1 MNNQM
6 TYYKQSSD
14 ALFQAREM
22 QTLIQNKDLQIELC
36 QINQRYNQGT
46 LTDALTYQNLLLE
59 RSNLI
64 VRRDASLS
72 LALDLALILVQND
85 ISNDVAGIWS
95 TGNMALKNIM
105 SFVDM
110 NRIGYSF
117 VSFSTRMKLKQI
129 AATLVTKGYDFFDLR
144 YNIEK
149 ISNF

>member
-6 TYYKQSSD
+6 IYKQSSD
-14 ALFQAREM
+14 ALYQARDI
-22 QTLIQNKDLQIELC
+22 QALIQNKDLQIELW
-36 QINQRYNQGT
+36 QINQRYNQGVS
-46 LTDALTYQNLLLE
+46 DVLTYQNLLLE

-72 LALDLALILVQND
+72 LALDLALILIQND
-85 ISNDVAGIWS
+85 ISNEVSGVWS
-95 TGNMALKNIM
+95 TGNMALKNVM

-110 NRIGYSF
+110 NRVGYSF
-117 VSFSTRMKLKQI
+117 VSFSTRMKLRQI

>member
-1 MNNQM
+1 MEDKKKKYLYVSGGKSICYDETTCYCNG
-6 TYYKQSSD
+6 K
-14 ALFQAREM
+14 
-22 QTLIQNKDLQIELC
+22 I
-36 QINQRYNQGT
+36 

-59 RSNLI
+59 RSNMI

>member
-6 TYYKQSSD
+6 IYKQSSD
-14 ALFQAREM
+14 ALYQAREI
-22 QTLIQNKDLQIELC
+22 QALIQNKDLQIELW
-36 QINQRYNQGT
+36 QINQRYNQGVS
-46 LTDALTYQNLLLE
+46 DVLTYQNLLLE

-72 LALDLALILVQND
+72 LALDLALILIQND
-85 ISNDVAGIWS
+85 ISNEVSGVWS
-95 TGNMALKNIM
+95 TGNMALKNVM

-110 NRIGYSF
+110 NRVGYSF
-117 VSFSTRMKLKQI
+117 VSFSTRMKLRQI

-149 ISNF
+149 INNF

>member
-6 TYYKQSSD
+6 IYKQSSD
-14 ALFQAREM
+14 ALYQAREI
-22 QTLIQNKDLQIELC
+22 QALIQNKDLQIELW
-36 QINQRYNQGT
+36 QINQRYNQGVS
-46 LTDALTYQNLLLE
+46 DVLTYQNLLIE

-72 LALDLALILVQND
+72 LALDLALILIQND
-85 ISNDVAGIWS
+85 ISNEVSGVWS
-95 TGNMALKNIM
+95 TGNMALKNVM

-110 NRIGYSF
+110 NRVGYSF
-117 VSFSTRMKLKQI
+117 VSFSTRMKLRQI

>member
-6 TYYKQSSD
+6 IYKQSSD
-14 ALFQAREM
+14 ALYQAREI
-22 QTLIQNKDLQIELC
+22 QALIQNKDLQIELW
-36 QINQRYNQGT
+36 QINQRYNQGIS
-46 LTDALTYQNLLLE
+46 DVLTYQNLLLE

-72 LALDLALILVQND
+72 LALDLALILIQND
-85 ISNDVAGIWS
+85 ISNEVSGVWS
-95 TGNMALKNIM
+95 TGNMALKNVM

-110 NRIGYSF
+110 NRVGYSF
-117 VSFSTRMKLKQI
+117 VSFSTRMKLRQI

>member
-6 TYYKQSSD
+6 IYKQSSD
-14 ALFQAREM
+14 ALYQAREI
-22 QTLIQNKDLQIELC
+22 QALIQNKDLQIELW
-36 QINQRYNQGT
+36 QINQRYNQGVS
-46 LTDALTYQNLLLE
+46 DVLTYQNLLLE

-64 VRRDASLS
+64 VRRDASLL
-72 LALDLALILVQND
+72 LALDLALILIQND
-85 ISNDVAGIWS
+85 ISNEVSGVWS
-95 TGNMALKNIM
+95 TGNMALKNVM

-110 NRIGYSF
+110 NRVGYSF
-117 VSFSTRMKLKQI
+117 VSFSTRMKLRQI

>member
-6 TYYKQSSD
+6 IYKQSSD
-14 ALFQAREM
+14 ALYQAREI
-22 QTLIQNKDLQIELC
+22 QALIQNKDLQIELW
-36 QINQRYNQGT
+36 QINQRYNQGVS
-46 LTDALTYQNLLLE
+46 DVLTYQNILLE

-72 LALDLALILVQND
+72 LALDLALILIQND
-85 ISNDVAGIWS
+85 ISNEVSGVWS
-95 TGNMALKNIM
+95 TGNMALKNVM

-110 NRIGYSF
+110 NRVGYSF
-117 VSFSTRMKLKQI
+117 VSFSTRIKLRQI

>member
-6 TYYKQSSD
+6 TYKQSSD

-22 QTLIQNKDLQIELC
+22 QTLIQNKDLQIELW

-117 VSFSTRMKLKQI
+117 VSFSNRMKLAQI
-129 AATLVTKGYDFFDLR
+129 SASLVTKGVEFFDLR

>member
-6 TYYKQSSD
+6 TYKQSSD

-46 LTDALTYQNLLLE
+46 LTDALTDQNLLLE

-72 LALDLALILVQND
+72 LDLDLALILVQND
-85 ISNDVAGIWS
+85 IYNDVAGIWS

-117 VSFSTRMKLKQI
+117 VSFSNRMKLAQI
-129 AATLVTKGYDFFDLR
+129 SASLVTKGVEFFDLR

>member
-1 MNNQM
+1 MI
-6 TYYKQSSD
+6 YKQSSD
-14 ALFQAREM
+14 ALYQAREI
-22 QTLIQNKDLQIELC
+22 QALIQNKDLQIELW
-36 QINQRYNQGT
+36 QINQRYNQGVS
-46 LTDALTYQNLLLE
+46 DVLTYQNLLLE

-72 LALDLALILVQND
+72 LALDLALILIQND
-85 ISNDVAGIWS
+85 ISNEVSGVWS
-95 TGNMALKNIM
+95 TGNMALKNVM

-110 NRIGYSF
+110 NRVGYSF
-117 VSFSTRMKLKQI
+117 VSFSTRMKLRQI

>member
-6 TYYKQSSD
+6 TYKQSSD

-46 LTDALTYQNLLLE
+46 LTDALTYQNLLLG

-85 ISNDVAGIWS
+85 IYNDVAGIWS

-117 VSFSTRMKLKQI
+117 VSFSNRMKLAQI
-129 AATLVTKGYDFFDLR
+129 SASLVTKGVEFFDLR

>member
-1 MNNQM
+1 M
-6 TYYKQSSD
+6 TYKQSSD

-85 ISNDVAGIWS
+85 IYNDVAGIWS

-117 VSFSTRMKLKQI
+117 VSFSNRMKLAQI
-129 AATLVTKGYDFFDLR
+129 SASLVTKGVEFFDLR

>member
-6 TYYKQSSD
+6 TYKQSSD

-72 LALDLALILVQND
+72 LALDLALILIQND
-85 ISNDVAGIWS
+85 ISNEVSGVWS

-117 VSFSTRMKLKQI
+117 VSFSNRMKLAQI
-129 AATLVTKGYDFFDLR
+129 SASLVTKGVEFFDLR

>member
-6 TYYKQSSD
+6 TYKQSSD

-129 AATLVTKGYDFFDLR
+129 AAILVTKGYDFFDLR

>member
-6 TYYKQSSD
+6 TYKQSSD

-95 TGNMALKNIM
+95 TGNMALKNII

-117 VSFSTRMKLKQI
+117 VSFSNRMKLVQI
-129 AATLVTKGYDFFDLR
+129 SASLVTKGVEFFDLR

>member
-6 TYYKQSSD
+6 IYKQSSD
-14 ALFQAREM
+14 ALYQAREI
-22 QTLIQNKDLQIELC
+22 QALIQNKDLQIELWK
-36 QINQRYNQGT
+36 INQRYNQGVS
-46 LTDALTYQNLLLE
+46 DVLTYQNLLLE

-72 LALDLALILVQND
+72 LALDLALILIQND
-85 ISNDVAGIWS
+85 ISNEVSGVWS
-95 TGNMALKNIM
+95 TGNMALKNVM

-110 NRIGYSF
+110 NRVGYSF
-117 VSFSTRMKLKQI
+117 VSFSTRMKLRQI

>member
-6 TYYKQSSD
+6 IYKQSSD
-14 ALFQAREM
+14 ALYQAREI
-22 QTLIQNKDLQIELC
+22 QALIQNKDLQIELW
-36 QINQRYNQGT
+36 QINQRYNQGVS
-46 LTDALTYQNLLLE
+46 DVLTYQNLLLE

-72 LALDLALILVQND
+72 LALDLALILIQND
-85 ISNDVAGIWS
+85 ISNEVSGVWS
-95 TGNMALKNIM
+95 TGNLALKNVM

-110 NRIGYSF
+110 NRVGYSF

>member
-1 MNNQM
+1 M
-6 TYYKQSSD
+6 TYKQSSD

>member
-6 TYYKQSSD
+6 IYKQSSD
-14 ALFQAREM
+14 ALYQAREI
-22 QTLIQNKDLQIELC
+22 QALIQNKDLQIELW
-36 QINQRYNQGT
+36 QINQRYNQGVS
-46 LTDALTYQNLLLE
+46 DVLTYQNLLLE

-72 LALDLALILVQND
+72 LALDLALILIQND
-85 ISNDVAGIWS
+85 ISNEVSGVWS
-95 TGNMALKNIM
+95 TGNMVLKNVM

-110 NRIGYSF
+110 NRVGYSF
-117 VSFSTRMKLKQI
+117 VSFSTRMKLRQI

>member
-6 TYYKQSSD
+6 TYKQSSD

-85 ISNDVAGIWS
+85 ISNNVAGIWS

-117 VSFSTRMKLKQI
+117 VSFSNRMKLAQI
-129 AATLVTKGYDFFDLR
+129 SASLVTKGVEFFDLR

>member
-1 MNNQM
+1 MI
-6 TYYKQSSD
+6 YKQSSD
-14 ALFQAREM
+14 ALYQAREI
-22 QTLIQNKDLQIELC
+22 QALIQNKDLQIELW
-36 QINQRYNQGT
+36 QINQRYNQGVS
-46 LTDALTYQNLLLE
+46 DVLTYQNLLLE

-72 LALDLALILVQND
+72 LALDLALILIQND
-85 ISNDVAGIWS
+85 ISNEVSGVWS
-95 TGNMALKNIM
+95 TGNMALKNVM

-110 NRIGYSF
+110 NRVGYSF

>member
-6 TYYKQSSD
+6 IYKQSSD

-22 QTLIQNKDLQIELC
+22 QALIQNKDLQIELC

-64 VRRDASLS
+64 AQRDASLL
-72 LALDLALILVQND
+72 LALDLALILIQND
-85 ISNDVAGIWS
+85 ISNEVAGIWS
-95 TGNMALKNIM
+95 AGNMALKNIM
-105 SFVDM
+105 SFVEI
-110 NRIGYSF
+110 NRISYSF

-129 AATLVTKGYDFFDLR
+129 AASLVTKGYDFFDLR
-144 YNIEK
+144 YNIDK
-149 ISNF
+149 ISNS

>member
-1 MNNQM
+1 M
-6 TYYKQSSD
+6 TYKQSSD

-22 QTLIQNKDLQIELC
+22 QTLIQNKDLQIELY

-72 LALDLALILVQND
+72 LALDFALILVQND

-95 TGNMALKNIM
+95 TGNMALKNII

-117 VSFSTRMKLKQI
+117 VSFSNRMKLVQI
-129 AATLVTKGYDFFDLR
+129 SASLVTKGVEFFDLR

>member
-6 TYYKQSSD
+6 IGEQSSD
-14 ALFQAREM
+14 ALYQAREI
-22 QTLIQNKDLQIELC
+22 QALIQNKDLQIELW
-36 QINQRYNQGT
+36 QINQRYNQGVS
-46 LTDALTYQNLLLE
+46 DVLTYQNLLLE

-64 VRRDASLS
+64 VRRDTSLS
-72 LALDLALILVQND
+72 LALDLALILIQND
-85 ISNDVAGIWS
+85 ISNEVSGVWS
-95 TGNMALKNIM
+95 TGNMALKNVM

-110 NRIGYSF
+110 NRVGYSF
-117 VSFSTRMKLKQI
+117 VSFSTRMKLRQI

>member
-6 TYYKQSSD
+6 TYKQSSD

-72 LALDLALILVQND
+72 LALDAALILVQND
-85 ISNDVAGIWS
+85 ISNEVAGIWS
-95 TGNMALKNIM
+95 TGNMALKNII

-117 VSFSTRMKLKQI
+117 VSFSNRMKLAQI
-129 AATLVTKGYDFFDLR
+129 SASLVTKGVEFFDLR

>member
-6 TYYKQSSD
+6 IYKQSSD
-14 ALFQAREM
+14 ALYQAREI
-22 QTLIQNKDLQIELC
+22 QALIQNKDLQIELW
-36 QINQRYNQGT
+36 QINQRYNQGVS
-46 LTDALTYQNLLLE
+46 DVLTYQNLLLE

-72 LALDLALILVQND
+72 LALDLALILIQND
-85 ISNDVAGIWS
+85 ISNEVAGVWS
-95 TGNMALKNIM
+95 TGNMALKNVM
-105 SFVDM
+105 SFIDM
-110 NRIGYSF
+110 NRVGYSF
-117 VSFSTRMKLKQI
+117 VSFSTRMKLRQI

>member
-6 TYYKQSSD
+6 TYKQSSD

-117 VSFSTRMKLKQI
+117 VSFFNRMKLAQI
-129 AATLVTKGYDFFDLR
+129 SASLVTKGVEFFDLR

>member
-6 TYYKQSSD
+6 TYKQSSD

-117 VSFSTRMKLKQI
+117 VSFSTQMKLKQI

>member
-6 TYYKQSSD
+6 TYKQSSD

-105 SFVDM
+105 TFVDM

>member
-1 MNNQM
+1 M
-6 TYYKQSSD
+6 TYKQSSD

-117 VSFSTRMKLKQI
+117 VSFSNRMKLAQI
-129 AATLVTKGYDFFDLR
+129 SASLVTKGVEFFDLR

>member
-6 TYYKQSSD
+6 TYKQSSD

-110 NRIGYSF
+110 NRVGYSF
-117 VSFSTRMKLKQI
+117 VSFSTRMKLRQI